1 MCSHCLLRSSLD
13 EVNTKNF
20 WKQDFLVHFR
30 FMRTRLDQV
39 LEVKLG
45 MVSKEEALKSAGELP
60 SFEEPEIW
68 RAPYAR
74 YAPGWWEAFYPP
86 KE

>member
-1 MCSHCLLRSSLD
+1 M
-13 EVNTKNF
+13 K
-20 WKQDFLVHFR
+20 
-30 FMRTRLDQV
+30 TRLDQV
-39 LEVKLG
+39 LEVNLG
-45 MVSKEEALKSAGELP
+45 AVGKEEALKSAGDLP
-60 SFEEPEIW
+60 AFEEPEIW